1 MVSPKKCGLAHRRMW
16 FAFGDRQIFG
26 DIGNSLGGFGIRPDA
41 THKRVFDRHYSIF
54 SGSRMSF
61 GLLLILHTVV
71 TSVVTRRLNRTDKL
85 SEHRGQLYAMLYA
98 QSTHTPLTG
107 HVSRLSLTSHTQT
120 RRHPPDPRCVCTTP
134 ALAAWLSDRLPSL
147 AYALTNTSHNA
158 MQLSTQPLSHT
169 LTPKRKGI
177 YNTQR
182 HVHENGALLF
192 SSSCHR

>member
-1 MVSPKKCGLAHRRMW
+1 MNSDPDPTWTRDGPRRPGFRSFIQRHFIRLYFEVKRLSKYGLY
-16 FAFGDRQIFG
+16 
-26 DIGNSLGGFGIRPDA
+26 L
-41 THKRVFDRHYSIF
+41 THKSHPSSLDDSTERTSSQRTAIYAQ
-54 SGSRMSF
+54 
-61 GLLLILHTVV
+61 HTV
-71 TSVVTRRLNRTDKL
+71 TD
-85 SEHRGQLYAMLYA
+85 
-98 QSTHTPLTG
+98 THTHTSR
-107 HVSRLSLTSHTQT
+107 VSRLSLTSHTQT
-120 RRHPPDPRCVCTTP
+120 RRHPRCVCTTVDTRSRG
-134 ALAAWLSDRLPSL
+134 LGLSNRLPSL